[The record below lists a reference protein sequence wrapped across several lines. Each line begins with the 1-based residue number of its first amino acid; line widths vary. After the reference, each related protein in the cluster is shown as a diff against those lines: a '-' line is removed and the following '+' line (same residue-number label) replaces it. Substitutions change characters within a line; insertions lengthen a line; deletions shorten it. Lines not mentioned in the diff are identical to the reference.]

1 MDGKAFKKLYIN
13 MLSMFSSATRVTLL
27 TMVLALVG
35 INIFALAYYP
45 DTIFN
50 TTFLV
55 FKDIVLMIA
64 TYFFAKSTQD
74 TAKPIEKPEEP
85 VDLTSK

>member
-1 MDGKAFKKLYIN
+1 MLIKNN
-13 MLSMFSSATRVTLL
+13 MIQMFSSATRVTLL
-27 TMVLALVG
+27 TMVVALVG
-35 INIFALAYYP
+35 INVFALVYYP
-45 DTIFN
+45 ETIFN

-74 TAKPIEKPEEP
+74 TARPVEEKKDDF
-85 VDLTSK
+85 VV

>member
-1 MDGKAFKKLYIN
+1 
-13 MLSMFSSATRVTLL
+13 
-27 TMVLALVG
+27 MVLALVA
-35 INIFALAYYP
+35 INIFALINYP

-64 TYFFAKSTQD
+64 TYFFAKSSND
-74 TAKPIEKPEEP
+74 SGKPPAQLVETEKPSI
-85 VDLTSK
+85 DLNSI

>member
-1 MDGKAFKKLYIN
+1 MSNN
-13 MLSMFSSATRVTLL
+13 MQIFQSATRVTLL

-35 INIFALAYYP
+35 INVFALINYP

-64 TYFFAKSTQD
+64 TYFFAKSTNDGGKPSVQD
-74 TAKPIEKPEEP
+74 VEKVTIDPSS
-85 VDLTSK
+85 V

>member
-1 MDGKAFKKLYIN
+1 MIT
-13 MLSMFSSATRVTLL
+13 MFSSATRVTLL

-35 INIFALAYYP
+35 INVFALLYYP

-74 TAKPIEKPEEP
+74 SGKPEEKKEDNTTTP
-85 VDLTSK
+85 FVV

>member
-1 MDGKAFKKLYIN
+1 MEMFK
-13 MLSMFSSATRVTLL
+13 SATRVTLL

-35 INIFALAYYP
+35 INIFALINYP
-45 DTIFN
+45 ETIFN

-74 TAKPIEKPEEP
+74 TGKPVVEKKDEF
-85 VDLTSK
+85 VV

>member
-1 MDGKAFKKLYIN
+1 
-13 MLSMFSSATRVTLL
+13 MFSSATRLTLL
-27 TMVLALVG
+27 LMVLALVA
-35 INIFALAYYP
+35 INIFSLVYYP
-45 DTIFN
+45 DTIFQ

-74 TAKPIEKPEEP
+74 SGKTSAEFVEKEKVTIDPAS
-85 VDLTSK
+85 V

>member
-1 MDGKAFKKLYIN
+1 MLIKNN
-13 MLSMFSSATRVTLL
+13 MMTMFSSATRVTLL

-35 INIFALAYYP
+35 INVFALINYP
-45 DTIFN
+45 ETIFN

-64 TYFFAKSTQD
+64 TYFFAKSTQEGG
-74 TAKPIEKPEEP
+74 KPVEEKKDDF
-85 VDLTSK
+85 VV

>member
-1 MDGKAFKKLYIN
+1 MQIFQ
-13 MLSMFSSATRVTLL
+13 SATRVTLL

-35 INIFALAYYP
+35 INVFALINYP

-64 TYFFAKSTQD
+64 TYFFAKSTNDGGKPSVQD
-74 TAKPIEKPEEP
+74 VEKVTIDPSN
-85 VDLTSK
+85 V